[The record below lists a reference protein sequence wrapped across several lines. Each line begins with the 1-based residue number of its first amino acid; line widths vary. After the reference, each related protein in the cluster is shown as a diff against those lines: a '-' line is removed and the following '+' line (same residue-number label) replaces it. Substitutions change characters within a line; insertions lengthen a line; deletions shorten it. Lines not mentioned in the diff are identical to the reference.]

1 MPSFSSHL
9 FHRLFPSAASRVRPE
24 NIIKCKYSRQ
34 ATRKYCEANIQN
46 IVGKLPNMTIFMI
59 EIYDQNVRHKCPP
72 PFWVGQTSLSLM
84 MFVCLLIRSPSEGEA
99 RMSQEVPFCDRN
111 VEASRVSRL
120 LVLRQKLF
128 VAAVQFCKNI
138 LNHKNYQ
145 KN

>member
-59 EIYDQNVRHKCPP
+59 EIYDQNVRHKSPPP
-72 PFWVGQTSLSLM
+72 PFGWDRRPLVLCCL
-84 MFVCLLIRSPSEGEA
+84 FVCLSDHLVKEK
-99 RMSQEVPFCDRN
+99 QECPRKF
-111 VEASRVSRL
+111 
-120 LVLRQKLF
+120 LF
-128 VAAVQFCKNI
+128 VTGTLKHRGFRDCLSFARNSKLQQSSSARIF
-138 LNHKNYQ
+138 
-145 KN
+145 